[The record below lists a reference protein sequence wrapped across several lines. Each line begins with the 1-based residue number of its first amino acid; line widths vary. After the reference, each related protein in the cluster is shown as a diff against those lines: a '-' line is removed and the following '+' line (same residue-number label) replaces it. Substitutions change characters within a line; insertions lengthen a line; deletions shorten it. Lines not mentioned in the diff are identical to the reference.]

1 MNPLGMVRSDNPY
14 FQKFQQFTV
23 SSSFNPKME
32 PIRRDL
38 YLNRLIERREN
49 GLIKVVTGIR
59 RCGKSYLLFRLYYE
73 YLLGTGVDAS
83 HILTV
88 PLDDDFEELRD
99 RKALGAYI
107 RQRVADKGTWFIF
120 LDEVQMCEGF
130 ESVLNGLNRHENLDI
145 YVTGSNS
152 KFLSADILTE
162 FRGRGDEVRV
172 FPLSFSEFLSA
183 YQGDKYE
190 AWSDYCTYGG
200 LPLILSRK
208 TAEMKSK
215 YLTSLCGELYRKDIV
230 ERNNLRGDNVMPALL
245 KILASAIGAL
255 TNPSKL
261 SATSN
266 SRGISTTNKTVS
278 LYIDHLLDAFF
289 ISRLSGSI

>member
-1 MNPLGMVRSDNPY
+1 MVRSDNPY

-23 SSSFNPKME
+23 FRSFNPKME

-83 HILTV
+83 NILTV
-88 PLDDDFEELRD
+88 PLDDDDFEELRD

-107 RQRVADKGTWFIF
+107 KQRVTDKGTWFIF

-145 YVTGSNS
+145 MLLEAIQSS
-152 KFLSADILTE
+152 
-162 FRGRGDEVRV
+162 
-172 FPLSFSEFLSA
+172 FPPTF
-183 YQGDKYE
+183 
-190 AWSDYCTYGG
+190 
-200 LPLILSRK
+200 
-208 TAEMKSK
+208 
-215 YLTSLCGELYRKDIV
+215 
-230 ERNNLRGDNVMPALL
+230 
-245 KILASAIGAL
+245 
-255 TNPSKL
+255 
-261 SATSN
+261 
-266 SRGISTTNKTVS
+266 
-278 LYIDHLLDAFF
+278 
-289 ISRLSGSI
+289 